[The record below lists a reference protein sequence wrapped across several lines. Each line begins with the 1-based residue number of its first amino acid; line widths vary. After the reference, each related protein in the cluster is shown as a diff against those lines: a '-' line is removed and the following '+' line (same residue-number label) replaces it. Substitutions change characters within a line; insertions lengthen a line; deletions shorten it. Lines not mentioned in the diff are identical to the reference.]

1 MFLFAPPYAGVL
13 AKPKL
18 EWPPEYRMKVHLGL
32 VVTTA
37 GICGILSFVF
47 LATSLGTDYWYIIE
61 MHPAV
66 NMSDLNSHSGLWSTH
81 EGAKLGF
88 SSSNSLLNTHT
99 VVFLNGD
106 IFFFKLMSRRE
117 DVHRLYR
124 LFHSRLL
131 QVLRG

>member
-1 MFLFAPPYAGVL
+1 MSSQWCAAPAVEYLNCRGSRWCMFVFAPPHASVH
-13 AKPKL
+13 AKPTL
-18 EWPPEYRMKVHLGL
+18 ECEQTPVYRMKVNLGL

-47 LATSLGTDYWYIIE
+47 LATSLGTHYWYIIE
-61 MHPAV
+61 VNPAM

-88 SSSNSLLNTHT
+88 SSSNSLFNTHT

-106 IFFFKLMSRRE
+106 LKKKKI
-117 DVHRLYR
+117 
-124 LFHSRLL
+124 
-131 QVLRG
+131 

>member
-1 MFLFAPPYAGVL
+1 MFLFAPPHAGVRT
-13 AKPKL
+13 KPTL
-18 EWPPEYRMKVHLGL
+18 ECERTPVHKMTANLGL

-61 MHPAV
+61 VNPAM
-66 NMSDLNSHSGLWSTH
+66 NMSDLNSHSGLWSIH

-99 VVFLNGD
+99 VVFLIGD
-106 IFFFKLMSRRE
+106 IFLKN
-117 DVHRLYR
+117 
-124 LFHSRLL
+124 
-131 QVLRG
+131 